1 MELQAAVVLRLK
13 LYMPQ
18 AFANFSYLM
27 YTTTNYFYDHRRY
40 KEFLAGGTHMR
51 HTLTIKMQSRKYSVI
66 IESGLFQNIGKIL
79 GERFAGKKI
88 ALITDENIQQL
99 YENLLKKQLDASQC
113 DWEIIALPPGDTSK
127 SFDTLT
133 VIYKRLIEFQITRD
147 DVIVALGG
155 GVVGDISG
163 FAAATFLRGIDF
175 VQIPTTLIGQ
185 VDSTIGGKNAVNLP
199 EGKNLVGTFYQPTC
213 VYIDPDFVKTLS
225 DYHFADGM
233 AEIIKYACVADADLF
248 SDLIRMKSH
257 REAKLIESI
266 IYRCCLI
273 KKQLIEQDEKDQGV
287 RMLTNFG
294 HTIGHA
300 IENLYD
306 FRLYGHGQ
314 AVAIGMQT
322 ITEHSEAMGL
332 TAINTSAM
340 LKEVLTEYGL
350 PAELPQGIDRKL
362 LAQTAMKDKKRR
374 GNKINLVLIEKIG
387 KGYIYPIEKA
397 ELIKF
402 IE

>member
-1 MELQAAVVLRLK
+1 MK
-13 LYMPQ
+13 Y
-18 AFANFSYLM
+18 
-27 YTTTNYFYDHRRY
+27 
-40 KEFLAGGTHMR
+40 
-51 HTLTIKMQSRKYSVI
+51 TLTIKMQSRKYPVI
-66 IESGLFQNIGKIL
+66 IESGLFRNIGKTL
-79 GERFAGKKI
+79 GEHFAGKKI
-88 ALITDENIQQL
+88 ALITDENIQKV
-99 YENLLKKQLDASQC
+99 YGDFLKKQLDASQC
-113 DWEIIALPPGDTSK
+113 EWEIIAFPAGDTSK
-127 SFDTLT
+127 SFGTLT
-133 VIYKRLIEFQITRD
+133 FIYKRLIDFQITRD
-147 DVIVALGG
+147 DVIAALGG

-163 FAAATFLRGIDF
+163 FAAATFLRGVDF

-185 VDSTIGGKNAVNLP
+185 VDSSIGGKNAVNLP
-199 EGKNLVGTFYQPTC
+199 EGKNLVGSFYQPTY

-273 KKQLIEQDEKDQGV
+273 KKQLIEQDEKDHGV

-300 IENLYD
+300 IENLD
-306 FRLYGHGQ
+306 NHRIYGHGQ

-322 ITEHSEAMGL
+322 ITDHSEAMGL
-332 TAINTSAM
+332 TGINTSAM
-340 LKEVLTEYGL
+340 LKEMLLEYGL
-350 PAELPQGIDRKL
+350 PAELPQGIDKEL
-362 LAQTAMKDKKRR
+362 LAQAAMKDKKRR

-397 ELIKF
+397 ELRNF